1 MNSLR
6 VCIAEDDSLV
16 AMNLRDLLE
25 GLGHKV
31 IAEVGD
37 GIAAVQVAERLR
49 PDLILMDIR
58 MPSMSGIEASR
69 EIMQRCPTPILLL
82 TAYSDPDLVRQ
93 ADEAGV
99 QGYLVK
105 PVESADLQP
114 AIVLA
119 ASRFRERTH
128 LEQEAENLRQS
139 LAERKLVER
148 AKGILMRR
156 LNLTEEEAYLRL
168 KREARSR
175 RVKMSVIAQHI
186 IEAVE
191 LFGEA

>member
-6 VCIAEDDSLV
+6 VCIVEDDTLV

-25 GLGHKV
+25 GLGHTV
-31 IAEVGD
+31 IAEAHD
-37 GIAAVQVAERLR
+37 GIAGVRVAETLR

-69 EIMQRCPTPILLL
+69 EIMARCPAPIVLL
-82 TAYSDPDLVRQ
+82 TAYSDPELIRQ

-99 QGYLVK
+99 QSYLVK
-105 PVESADLQP
+105 PVESAELQP

-119 ASRFRERTH
+119 VSRFRERAQ

-175 RVKMSVIAQHI
+175 RVKMVTIAERI
-186 IEAVE
+186 IQAVE
-191 LFGEA
+191 LFGDL